1 MFKSVKAEIHV
12 GYIYNCSGV
21 NMLEL

>member
-12 GYIYNCSGV
+12 GYIYNCGGV
-21 NMLEL
+21 NML